1 MLAEI
6 LLIIL
11 AFLFVLFGAIGVA
24 VPLLP
29 GVPMAWLG
37 LLFFGYATGFSAITL
52 KVILIFLGFTVLTMI
67 LDALMPILGAKKYNA
82 SQYGILGSFLG
93 FLFGV
98 MFLGPIGIIIGPF
111 AGVFIGE
118 ILSGRTEG
126 EAMRS
131 AKGALIGFLA
141 GSAIKLSLIL
151 VMLGFMIFALF

>member
-6 LLIIL
+6 LLISL
-11 AFLFVLFGAIGVA
+11 SFAFILFGAIGVA

-37 LLFFGYATGFSAITL
+37 LLFFGYATDFSVITL
-52 KVILIFLGFTVLTMI
+52 KLILIFFIFTILTMV
-67 LDALMPILGAKKYNA
+67 LDALMPVLGAKKYNA

-93 FLFGV
+93 FVIGI
-98 MFLGPIGIIIGPF
+98 MFLGPIGIIVGPF

-118 ILSGRTEG
+118 ILSGRTQN
-126 EAMRS
+126 EAIRS

-141 GSAIKLSLIL
+141 GSAVKLALIL
-151 VMLGFMIFALF
+151 VMLGFLIFALF